1 MKMLL
6 MILSFP
12 LLSSAATWSTG
23 DYKIDLTKDSR
34 GDWVSSGCEKSCPLI
49 QTAKDY
55 IQKNPL
61 PAEELAG
68 GKHPGSVI
76 CKKIN
81 GKIIYLRN
89 ESSDEAFCELDK
101 NTVSLSKLIQFLD

>member
-6 MILSFP
+6 LILVFSF
-12 LLSSAATWSTG
+12 LSTAATWSTG
-23 DYKIDLTKDSR
+23 EYKIELIKDIK

-81 GKIIYLRN
+81 GKIIYLRHEN
-89 ESSDEAFCELDK
+89 SDDAFCELNKD
-101 NTVSLSKLIQFLD
+101 TVSLSKIIQFLD